1 MNFLAKILIF
11 PREGVL
17 DTQGKAV
24 ARSLRGIGFENLRD
38 VRVGKYIQV
47 WLEAADASEAASLA
61 ESMCTELLVN
71 NLIEDHSIEIERCG
85 Q

>member
-24 ARSLRGIGFENLRD
+24 TKSLRRIGFDKLMD
-38 VRVGKYIQV
+38 VRVGKYIKV
-47 WLEAADASEAASLA
+47 WLEAADGSEAASLA

-71 NLIEDHSIEIERCG
+71 NLIEDHSIEIERFG

>member
-24 ARSLRGIGFENLRD
+24 ARSLRGIGFENLGD
-38 VRVGKYIQV
+38 VRIGKYIQV
-47 WLEAADASEAASLA
+47 WLEASGESEAASLA

-71 NLIEDHSIEIERCG
+71 DLIEDHSIEIERCG